1 MGIHSEKA
9 TKLLELIV
17 VIFLGVASVFGAF
30 SAYQSALNGSAMSKE
45 YNEGI
50 STITDANSSYVEA
63 GQVISNDMVLYQS
76 MVSLQLD
83 VEYAQDE
90 VERVKA
96 QEKLTN
102 FEAKFLTLNLQN
114 AIEWATAQETS
125 TGYYTSPFESEVYLD
140 AVYKTANATYQEGRV
155 RLELGHVYNTNGDK
169 MGLIVIYYALILFL
183 LGISSSIKR
192 NELKLALLAFSLAIF
207 IFATVQMLG
216 IPFLTP

>member
-1 MGIHSEKA
+1 MGIDSEKN
-9 TKLLELIV
+9 TKLIELLV

-30 SAYQSALNGSAMSKE
+30 AAYQSALNGSAMSRE

-63 GQVISNDMVLYQS
+63 GQTISNDMVLYQN
-76 MVSLQLD
+76 MISLQLD
-83 VEYAQDE
+83 VEYATDE
-90 VERVKA
+90 VEQAKA

-102 FEAKFLTLNLQN
+102 FEAKFLTQDLQA
-114 AIEWATAQETS
+114 AIEWATAQEEA
-125 TGYYTSPFESEVYLD
+125 TGYYTSPFESETYVE
-140 AVYKTANATYQEGRV
+140 AVYKTAAETYQEGRG

-183 LGISSSIKR
+183 LGISSSLKR
-192 NELKLALLAFSLAIF
+192 NVLKIALSGFSLAIF
-207 IFATVQMLG
+207 VFATVQMFS